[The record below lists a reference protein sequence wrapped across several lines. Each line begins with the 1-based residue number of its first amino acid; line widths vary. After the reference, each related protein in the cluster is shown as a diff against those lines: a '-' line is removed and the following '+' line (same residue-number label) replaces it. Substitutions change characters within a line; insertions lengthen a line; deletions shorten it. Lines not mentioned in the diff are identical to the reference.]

1 MTRSTIG
8 SSRSTIGNRGNNAGR
23 CRADGRPER
32 SREAAV
38 RHRRSRRQIQRR
50 PFDNLCLSGL
60 FGSTGRTFAP
70 PADRSCTRE
79 RSSPSVADHDRQ
91 TGRAPPRPHSAGY
104 WPHRRGNVRTTGPRA
119 SSGPRA
125 GAVTKPR
132 PVRAS
137 PMPPPHLD
145 RRRRI
150 DHHCAFANQNLKKRA
165 RKRMNKLP
173 GFGLIERARA
183 LQPLIAREADEIER
197 TRRLTEPVVSA
208 LIENGLYR
216 VLLPQSLGAT
226 EAPPKLFM
234 QVLEE
239 IAKADTSTAWCL
251 GQCSVCAMTAA
262 YLDPDAAH
270 EIFNAPP
277 GILAWGAIAHEV
289 QAVPGGYRAN
299 ARWDFA
305 SGSRQASWLGA
316 HVRIVEADGTRRR
329 KPDGSPEI
337 RTILFPVSSATMY
350 DVWDVIGLKG
360 TGTDSY
366 SVDNLFIP
374 EKFTA
379 LRDDPTALREKGP
392 LYRLTTN
399 MVFSMG
405 FAAVSVGVARATLD
419 AAVGR
424 NEASLRAAR
433 AYLYATA
440 TEVWRDLTR
449 TGNFTDDHRAA
460 LRLASTWTIHQ
471 AASVVDAAYNM
482 AGVGAVFSANKFERR
497 FRDMHAIAQQTQA
510 RDAHYEDVGK
520 MILTADPGTSAHN
533 AQ

>member
-1 MTRSTIG
+1 
-8 SSRSTIGNRGNNAGR
+8 
-23 CRADGRPER
+23 
-32 SREAAV
+32 
-38 RHRRSRRQIQRR
+38 
-50 PFDNLCLSGL
+50 
-60 FGSTGRTFAP
+60 
-70 PADRSCTRE
+70 
-79 RSSPSVADHDRQ
+79 
-91 TGRAPPRPHSAGY
+91 
-104 WPHRRGNVRTTGPRA
+104 
-119 SSGPRA
+119 
-125 GAVTKPR
+125 
-132 PVRAS
+132 
-137 PMPPPHLD
+137 
-145 RRRRI
+145 
-150 DHHCAFANQNLKKRA
+150 
-165 RKRMNKLP
+165 MNKLP

-183 LQPLIAREADEIER
+183 LQPLIMREADEIER

-216 VLLPQSLGAT
+216 VLLPQSLGGT
-226 EAPPKLFM
+226 EAPPEIFM
-234 QVLEE
+234 QMLEE
-239 IAKADTSTAWCL
+239 VAKADASTAWCL

-262 YLDPDAAH
+262 YLDPDAAN

-316 HVRIVEADGTRRR
+316 HVQIVEADGTRRL
-329 KPDGSPEI
+329 KPNGAPEV
-337 RTILFPVSSATMY
+337 RTILFPLASATMY
-350 DVWDVIGLKG
+350 DVWDVIGLNG

-379 LRDDPTALREKGP
+379 LRDDPKALREKGP

-399 MVFSMG
+399 MVFGLG

-419 AAVGR
+419 AAVDLARSKTPAGLKTMRENNAVQGTIGR

-471 AASVVDAAYNM
+471 AASVVDAAYHM
-482 AGVGAVFSANKFERR
+482 AGATAVFSANKFERR
-497 FRDMHAIAQQTQA
+497 FRDMHAIAQQIQA
-510 RDAHYEDVGK
+510 RDTHYEDVGK